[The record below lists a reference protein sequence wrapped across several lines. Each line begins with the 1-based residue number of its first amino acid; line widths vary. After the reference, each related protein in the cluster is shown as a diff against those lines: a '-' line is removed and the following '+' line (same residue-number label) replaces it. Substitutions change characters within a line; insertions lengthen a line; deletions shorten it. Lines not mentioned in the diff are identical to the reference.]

1 MNKTV
6 TFNLNGLVFTIEED
20 GYESLRLYLDAVQ
33 RYLDKLDG
41 GREILLEI
49 EARIAEKFKITLQRD
64 DRMVLNLADVE
75 QVKAE
80 MGSPEQFQEWDED
93 SNWDTEAGAEGREAS
108 AEMPRQL
115 FRNKRQRML
124 GGVSS
129 GLAHHLG
136 VDVVAVRLLFILSVF
151 LFAGYGIIIYLIL
164 WVSIPASDKL
174 PEQVVMQKAD
184 GSRRIY
190 RNDTNKV
197 VAGVASGLAA
207 YLKID
212 AVIVRVLFLL
222 AMFWGGFGLLAYLV
236 LWIAT
241 PAAKSLSQKVEMEGE
256 QPNIANLRKAVVRK
270 EEPQNK
276 TVLERILA
284 LPFEVIRLVFGLVR
298 NILAGA
304 LSIFRVL
311 GGSFI
316 LMAAAFGLFIYVVV
330 IGAVTGVYFGSI
342 PAEMPFP
349 VVGISGSTASDMGI
363 LLVASAFL
371 LIPLLIALY
380 LGIRFLFNRSIF
392 SRKVIFIGAVAWL
405 ALGIALIFFG
415 LRTATFF
422 QQEGKAISTMEFGK
436 SPRFLQVSFAEED
449 KENRFQPASI
459 SILAS
464 KDTALRVQQEIV
476 SRGSDRQEAE
486 GWAAMA
492 RYQISKPNDSS
503 LFVSNSLQFLPG
515 ARFRAQEGKVKV
527 LVPVGTRVRI
537 DRETMWQFPWDDA
550 VYRTLHRTE
559 QQDAYDFVVTADSLR
574 CLNCQPIVPDSLQQ
588 M

>member
-33 RYLDKLDG
+33 HYLDKLDG

-64 DRMVLNLADVE
+64 DRMVLNLVDVE

-80 MGSPEQFQEWDED
+80 MGSPEQFQEWDDEGG
-93 SNWDTEAGAEGREAS
+93 WEAESGNETREAA
-108 AEMPRQL
+108 AEVPRQL

-136 VDVVAVRLLFILSVF
+136 VDVVAIRLLFILSVF

-164 WVSIPASDKL
+164 WVSIPATDHL
-174 PEQVVMQKAD
+174 PEQVVLQKAD

-190 RNDTNKV
+190 RNEANKV
-197 VAGVASGLAA
+197 VAGVAGGLAA

-256 QPNIANLRKAVVRK
+256 QPNLANLRKAVIRK
-270 EEPQNK
+270 DEPQQK
-276 TVLERILA
+276 SLLDRILA
-284 LPFEVIRLVFGLVR
+284 LPFELIRMVFGLVR
-298 NILAGA
+298 NLLNGA

-311 GGSFI
+311 GGSVV
-316 LMAAAFGLFIYVVV
+316 LMAATFGLFIFVVV
-330 IGAVTGVYFGSI
+330 LGAFTGVYFGSI

-349 VVGISGSTASDMGI
+349 IVGISGSTASDMGI
-363 LLVASAFL
+363 LLVGSAFL
-371 LIPLLIALY
+371 LIPLLLALY
-380 LGIRFLFNRSIF
+380 LGIRCLFNRSIF
-392 SRKVIFIGAVAWL
+392 SRKVIFIGAVSWMAF
-405 ALGIALIFFG
+405 GIALIFFG

-422 QQEGKAISTMEFGK
+422 QHEGKVLSTTDFGK
-436 SPRFLQVSFAEED
+436 SPRQLHVALSED
-449 KENRFQPASI
+449 DDNEFQPAVLSI
-459 SILAS
+459 QALD
-464 KDTALRVQQEIV
+464 DTALRVQQEIV

-492 RYQISKPNDSS
+492 RYTIQKPDDTTLVVANG
-503 LFVSNSLQFLPG
+503 LQFLPG
-515 ARFRAQEGKVKV
+515 ARFRAQEGKVKIM
-527 LVPVGTRVRI
+527 VPRGTRI
-537 DRETMWQFPWDDA
+537 LLDRETMWNFQWDDP
-550 VYRTLHRTE
+550 VYRTLHRSE
-559 QQDAYDFVVTADSLR
+559 KQDSYEFVVTTDSLR

-588 M
+588 L

>member
-33 RYLDKLDG
+33 HYLDKLDG

-64 DRMVLNLADVE
+64 DRMVLNLLDVE

-80 MGSPEQFQEWDED
+80 MGSPEQFQEWDEEGGWEAET
-93 SNWDTEAGAEGREAS
+93 SNENREAS
-108 AEMPRQL
+108 TDVPRQL

-136 VDVVAVRLLFILSVF
+136 IDVVAIRLLFILSVF

-164 WVSIPASDKL
+164 WVSIPATDQL
-174 PEQVVMQKAD
+174 PEQVVLQKAD

-190 RNDTNKV
+190 RNEANKV
-197 VAGVASGLAA
+197 VAGVAGGLAA

-212 AVIVRVLFLL
+212 PVIVRVLFLL

-270 EEPQNK
+270 DEPQPK

-298 NILAGA
+298 NLLAGA

-311 GGSFI
+311 GGSVV
-316 LMAAAFGLFIYVVV
+316 LMSAAFGLFIFVVV
-330 IGAVTGVYFGSI
+330 VGALTGVYFGSI
-342 PAEMPFP
+342 PAETPFP
-349 VVGISGSTASDMGI
+349 LAGISGSTASDMGI

-371 LIPLLIALY
+371 LIPLLLALY
-380 LGIRFLFNRSIF
+380 LGVRFLFNRSIF
-392 SRKVIFIGAVAWL
+392 SRKVIFIGVVAWL

-422 QQEGKAISTMEFGK
+422 QQEGKALSTIEFGK
-436 SPRFLQVSFAEED
+436 SPNFLQLSFMED
-449 KENRFQPASI
+449 DENRFQPPSLSI
-459 SILAS
+459 IATN
-464 KDTALRVQQEIV
+464 DTALRIQQEIV
-476 SRGSDRQEAE
+476 SRGSDREEAE

-503 LFVSNSLQFLPG
+503 LFVGNRLQFLPG
-515 ARFRAQEGKVKV
+515 ARFRAQEGKVIV
-527 LVPVGTRVRI
+527 QLPVGTRVRI
-537 DRETMWQFPWDDA
+537 DRDAMWQFPWDDA

-559 QQDAYDFVVTADSLR
+559 LQDKYDFEVTIDSLR
-574 CLNCQPIVPDSLQQ
+574 CINCKPLVPDSLQQ
-588 M
+588 L

>member
-33 RYLDKLDG
+33 RYLDKIDG

-49 EARIAEKFKITLQRD
+49 EARIAEKFKNVLQCD

-93 SNWDTEAGAEGREAS
+93 QDWEAETPRAEQANEQ
-108 AEMPRQL
+108 PRQL

-164 WVSIPASDKL
+164 WVSIPATDQL
-174 PEQVVMQKAD
+174 PEQVVLQKAD

-190 RNDTNKV
+190 RNEANKV
-197 VAGVASGLAA
+197 VAGVAGGLAA

-212 AVIVRVLFLL
+212 PVIVRVLFLL

-256 QPNIANLRKAVVRK
+256 QPNIANLRKAIVRK

-284 LPFEVIRLVFGLVR
+284 LPFEIIRLVFGLVR

-316 LMAAAFGLFIYVVV
+316 LMAATFGLFMYVVV

-380 LGIRFLFNRSIF
+380 LGVRFLFNRSIF

-422 QQEGKAISTMEFGK
+422 QQEGKAITNAEYGKAPRSLYVAWME
-436 SPRFLQVSFAEED
+436 D
-449 KENRFQPASI
+449 ENRFQPASI
-459 SILAS
+459 RILAS
-464 KDTALRVQQEIV
+464 KDTSLNVQQEIV
-476 SRGSDRQEAE
+476 SRGADREEAE

-492 RYQISKPNDSS
+492 RYHVQKPNDTT
-503 LFVSNSLQFLPG
+503 LLIGQSLQFLPG
-515 ARFRAQEGKVKV
+515 ARFRAQEGKVKIF
-527 LVPVGTRVRI
+527 VPAGTRIRL

-550 VYRTLHRTE
+550 VYRSLHRSIE
-559 QQDAYDFVVTADSLR
+559 QDTYDFVVTPDSLR
-574 CLNCQPIVPDSLQQ
+574 CLNCKPLAVDSLQAL
-588 M
+588 

>member
-93 SNWDTEAGAEGREAS
+93 GSWEADAGTEGRETS

-164 WVSIPASDKL
+164 WVSIPATDQL

-190 RNDTNKV
+190 RNEENKV
-197 VAGVASGLAA
+197 VAGVAGGLAA

-212 AVIVRVLFLL
+212 PVIVRVLFLL

-298 NILAGA
+298 NVLAGA

-311 GGSFI
+311 GGSVV
-316 LMAAAFGLFIYVVV
+316 LMVAAFGLFIFVVV
-330 IGAVTGVYFGSI
+330 VGALTGVYFGSI
-342 PAEMPFP
+342 PAETPFP

-363 LLVASAFL
+363 LLVGSAFL
-371 LIPLLIALY
+371 LIPLLMALY
-380 LGIRFLFNRSIF
+380 LGVRFLFNRSIF

-415 LRTATFF
+415 LRTATYF
-422 QQEGKAISTMEFGK
+422 QQEGKALSTMEFGK
-436 SPRFLQVSFAEED
+436 SPRYLHVSFENDEEG
-449 KENRFQPASI
+449 RFQPAVLSI
-459 SILAS
+459 VAS

-492 RYQISKPNDSS
+492 RYAIKKPNDTT
-503 LFVSNSLQFLPG
+503 LFIGNALEFLPG
-515 ARFRAQEGKVKV
+515 ARFRAQEGKVQI
-527 LVPVGTRVRI
+527 LVPAGTRI
-537 DRETMWQFPWDDA
+537 LLDRETMWQFRWEDA
-550 VYRTLHRTE
+550 VYRTLHRTQE
-559 QQDAYDFVVTADSLR
+559 QESYEFVVTTDSLR
-574 CLNCQPIVPDSLQQ
+574 CLNCQPIVADSLQQ
-588 M
+588 L